1 MVNAY
6 VVSSEAYAG
15 KTLTC
20 LVLGTRWRRRELRVG
35 YMKPLGLL
43 STIVSGQVTDEDAL
57 FVAGHLSFE
66 APPSQLCPI
75 LVGPELCHEDP
86 EELRSRVSDAFSAIS
101 AGQDVMLLGGLGS
114 AFSRGSTFGLS
125 ATSLAE
131 LLDAKVVLVSRA
143 DSFLA
148 ADSVVAAAQVFGE
161 RLAGV
166 ILNRAP
172 DSERSDLEGEVLPCL
187 AKRGLPI
194 LGILPDDPLLSSV
207 SIEEIAKA
215 TGGEFLT
222 GASQAESLVEDFVVG
237 AMGVDSALRY
247 FRKAARKCV
256 ITGGD
261 RTDVQ
266 FAALETPTKCL
277 ILTGHLQPSHRV
289 LARADELRV
298 PVLLVRDDTLTT
310 IGTIE
315 RMLGKQRVRERTKI
329 DHALAMFESNLA
341 LDRLD
346 AALGL

>member
-1 MVNAY
+1 
-6 VVSSEAYAG
+6 
-15 KTLTC
+15 
-20 LVLGTRWRRRELRVG
+20 
-35 YMKPLGLL
+35 
-43 STIVSGQVTDEDAL
+43 
-57 FVAGHLSFE
+57 
-66 APPSQLCPI
+66 
-75 LVGPELCHEDP
+75 
-86 EELRSRVSDAFSAIS
+86 VSDAFSAIS